1 MASEW
6 AQIWFAATAVCV
18 AAGVTVSVLTAVH
31 ATGGRFHNGVER
43 GFNTFA
49 FFTIQSNL
57 IVGVTSVLLALT
69 PNRSSTVFRTFRLI
83 GVVAITVTGL
93 VYHVAIA
100 HLLDLDSWDLVGDQL
115 VHTVVPV
122 LAVVGWLMFGPRR
135 LTSRRI
141 AALSVIFPFSW
152 LAFTLIRG
160 AVVHWYPYT
169 FIDVTTLGY
178 GRAVLNCLWVALLLF
193 GLSAG
198 FTAVDGRIERPGTPT
213 GVPRVGQGLTAVELR
228 AAAQSVDRSSGA
240 AAP

>member
-1 MASEW
+1 VATKW
-6 AQIWFAATAVCV
+6 ARVWFAATALCV
-18 AAGVTVSVLTAVH
+18 VAGVTISVFSAVH

-43 GFNTFA
+43 AFNAFS

-57 IVGVTSVLLALT
+57 IVGATSLLLAVK
-69 PNRSSTVFRTFRLI
+69 PNRSSTLFGVFRLI

-122 LAVVGWLMFGPRR
+122 LAIVGWLMFGPRR
-135 LTSRRI
+135 LTSKRI
-141 AALSVIFPFSW
+141 AVLSVLFPFCW

-160 AVVHWYPYT
+160 SVVHWYPYT
-169 FIDVTTLGY
+169 FIDVTALGY
-178 GRAVLNCLWVALLLF
+178 GKAILNCLWVALLLF

-198 FTAVDGRIERPGTPT
+198 FTAVDSRIRSTP
-213 GVPRVGQGLTAVELR
+213 R
-228 AAAQSVDRSSGA
+228 AAG
-240 AAP
+240 